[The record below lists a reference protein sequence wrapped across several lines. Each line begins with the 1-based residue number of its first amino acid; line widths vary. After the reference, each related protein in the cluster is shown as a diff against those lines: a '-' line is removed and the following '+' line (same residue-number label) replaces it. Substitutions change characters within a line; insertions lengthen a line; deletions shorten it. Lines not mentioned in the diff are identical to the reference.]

1 VIDRNSALVP
11 AALIALMLAAATWRI
26 IMLDEWTILTIH
38 NEGPLPSLLLFFLP
52 ACSALVVG
60 AMYWEGRG
68 ARAGEGRLQPWRE
81 WGKSLSIT
89 YCGGL
94 LLLQGVVIVRSL
106 GLELPIDLSLIG
118 RAGGIVLAIMCLLAV
133 NQMPKLPWFE
143 RRIAPGGDLGP
154 IYGPRYMR
162 IQSRILVVFMTVVI
176 AYSLAAPP
184 TMAWRSAIH
193 ILLAASLVLV
203 WSITWRLHLGRKWKL
218 ERLQTPCTEVSH

>member
-1 VIDRNSALVP
+1 
-11 AALIALMLAAATWRI
+11 
-26 IMLDEWTILTIH
+26 MLDHWATLPIQ
-38 NEGPLPSLLLFFLP
+38 NEGPWPSLLLFFFP

-60 AMYWEGRG
+60 AMYWEGGG
-68 ARAGEGRLQPWRE
+68 AGAGDEKLQPWRE
-81 WGKSLSIT
+81 WGKSLSIA

-106 GLELPIDLSLIG
+106 GLELPIDLSLLG

-143 RRIAPGGDLGP
+143 RRVAPGGALGP

-162 IQSRILVVFMTVVI
+162 TQSRIVVVFMTAVI

-184 TMAWRSAIH
+184 TMAWRFALH
-193 ILLAASLVLV
+193 IVLAASLVLA
-203 WSITWRLHLGRKWKL
+203 WSITWRLHLGRTWRL
-218 ERLQTPCTEVSH
+218 EQLQTPRTEAYH